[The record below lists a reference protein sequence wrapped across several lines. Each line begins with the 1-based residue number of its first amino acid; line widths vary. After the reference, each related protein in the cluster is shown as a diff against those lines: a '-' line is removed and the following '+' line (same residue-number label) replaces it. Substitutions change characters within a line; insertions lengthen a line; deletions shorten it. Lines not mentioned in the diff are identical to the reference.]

1 MSCHPPPPPAGYYQH
16 QHQTYTIKPLLHSNL
31 HHKSSSLQGPL
42 LVNQFLYQLLLLLQ
56 PWSEHFWHF
65 DLTTTKSVRELTIL
79 NEHELTIFTWF
90 FRWPIIF
97 FTIYSTPSSS
107 CHVVPFV
114 FWFILWLLKN
124 NTSNFSIFV
133 TIILVWLFIHIPIF
147 LVHHAFSMWYR
158 FFKCSDSIFNPIR
171 FSNVPMKIQL
181 LTCF

>member
-16 QHQTYTIKPLLHSNL
+16 QHQTCTIKPLLHSNL
-31 HHKSSSLQGPL
+31 HHKSSSLQEPL

-107 CHVVPFV
+107 LSCRTFR
-114 FWFILWLLKN
+114 
-124 NTSNFSIFV
+124 
-133 TIILVWLFIHIPIF
+133 F
-147 LVHHAFSMWYR
+147 LVHTLVAEKKYIE
-158 FFKCSDSIFNPIR
+158 FFDICYNHSCVTFHSYSYIFGAPCIVNVVSIF
-171 FSNVPMKIQL
+171 
-181 LTCF
+181 